1 MRRLDF
7 IQKMTE
13 YLEVVETAKAG
24 EDVRDAITKALIT
37 IDTFNVG
44 MATYPMIIE
53 FKPILSDALDLMWED
68 VESFYPSAVRPA
80 LPPAVD
86 PAIIM
91 SDELEDILKRLMNS
105 VTGSDMRSAIF
116 SGCQNVYDNIVAH
129 NFVMLYYLKAV
140 DDLFSA
146 FIEAC
151 DDEEKRTAALDTRSQ
166 WHVTDIYNKYQQLY
180 NNASQLI
187 LQLSN
192 IPTGGEARPVILD
205 VLTGL
210 KDVLLEEISDAEVGQ
225 DPYWDWW
232 EYPRLGES
240 FEMIANVL
248 IDPTEFT
255 DFRYIISAGGPYA
268 TQGEA
273 ESRYTQVVAI
283 DTKSTYNVVDLF
295 NDEHRGFYVILNYNT
310 TDDGWY
316 LTYAGANARAAY
328 GNREANNRGYILNLT
343 VLDSKTGEVMPR
355 D

>member
-13 YLEVVETAKAG
+13 YLEIVETAKAG
-24 EDVRDAITKALIT
+24 EDVRDAITKSLIT

-44 MATYPMIIE
+44 IATHPWLVE
-53 FKPILSDALDLMWED
+53 FKPILSNALDLMWED
-68 VESFYPSAVRPA
+68 VESFYPTAVRPE

-105 VTGSDMRSAIF
+105 VVGSDIRSAVVA
-116 SGCQNVYDNIVAH
+116 GCQNVYDNIVAH
-129 NFVMLYYLKAV
+129 NFVILYYIKAV
-140 DDLFSA
+140 DDLFTA

-166 WHVTDIYNKYQQLY
+166 WKVTGMYNEYQQRY
-180 NNASQLI
+180 NDASQPI
-187 LQLSN
+187 LQLLN
-192 IPTGGEARPVILD
+192 TATGREARPMILD

-210 KDVLLEEISDAEVGQ
+210 KNILLYELDDVDAGSEGS
-225 DPYWDWW
+225 YWDDWA
-232 EYPRLGES
+232 YPEHGES
-240 FEMIANVL
+240 FEMLATIL
-248 IDPTEFT
+248 IEPEEFS
-255 DFRYIISAGGPYA
+255 DYRYIISAGGPYA

-273 ESRYTQVVAI
+273 ESRYSQVIAI

-295 NDEHRGFYVILNYNT
+295 NDDRRGFYVILNYDT

-316 LTYAGANARAAY
+316 LTYAGANARAVSA
-328 GNREANNRGYILNLT
+328 NRSALYRTLNLT
-343 VLDSKTGEVMPR
+343 VIDSPYK
-355 D
+355 DL